1 MIKIRQKEAGMQT
14 QCFTSLKL
22 NTMDAIKECVE
33 KCTLP
38 SISHVIGF
46 SSISHDPK
54 EIQICLKEILPNAS
68 FHISSSCLGT
78 MTQEGVKKGDVISL
92 MFFEGKEASFGT
104 SIAQKEKGIR
114 NIAKE
119 VVKNSIKCID
129 RAGETPS
136 AIWITGSPG
145 AEEKILEGITSAVG
159 SNVPVVGGS
168 SGDNEINGKWFQVT
182 NKAHSNEG
190 LAVTSFFS
198 ENVISASFHCG
209 YNPSPYKGVITKS
222 EGRTV
227 YEIDNRPAAL
237 VYNEWTGNRFADF
250 LGAYNTILSESGLF
264 PLGRKAG
271 EIAEIP
277 YYKLSHPESVDE
289 TNRITFFTD
298 IKEGEEVVLMEGD
311 VEELIKRSGKAINS
325 AMKVSGLEPNE
336 ITGCLMTFC
345 AGCMLTLDFRMDEAF
360 AEISQYLPSH
370 IPLLAGF
377 TFGEQGQLVEGENAH
392 GNLMFS
398 VVLFS
403 NKRI

>member
-1 MIKIRQKEAGMQT
+1 MQT
-14 QCFTSLKL
+14 QCFTSSNA
-22 NTMDAIKECVE
+22 NTFDAIKECVK
-33 KCTLP
+33 KCSLP
-38 SISHVIGF
+38 KISHVIGF
-46 SSISHDPK
+46 SSISHDPQN
-54 EIQICLKEILPNAS
+54 IQECIKEILPNAS

-78 MTQEGVKKGDVISL
+78 MTQEGVKRGEVISL

-104 SIAQKEKGIR
+104 SIALKEKDIR
-114 NIAKE
+114 SIAKK
-119 VVKNSIKCID
+119 VVKDSIKNIK

-145 AEEKILEGITSAVG
+145 YEEKILEGIKSAVG

-168 SGDNEINGKWFQVT
+168 SGDNEITGKWFQVT
-182 NKAHSNEG
+182 NENQANES

-209 YNPSPYKGVITKS
+209 YNPSPFKGVITKS
-222 EGRTV
+222 SGRTV
-227 YEIDNRPAAL
+227 YEIDHKPAAL
-237 VYNEWTGNRFADF
+237 VYNEWSGNRFADF

-271 EIAEIP
+271 EFAGIP

-289 TNRITFFTD
+289 TNKITFFTD
-298 IKEGEEVVLMEGD
+298 IKEGEEVVMMEGD

-325 AMKVSGLEPNE
+325 AMKVSELEPNE

-360 AEISQYLPSH
+360 KEISHYLPSH
-370 IPLLAGF
+370 IPMLAGF
-377 TFGEQGQLVEGENAH
+377 TFGEQGQLIEGENAH
-392 GNLMFS
+392 GNLMIS
-398 VVLFS
+398 VILFS

>member
-1 MIKIRQKEAGMQT
+1 MQT
-14 QCFTSLKL
+14 QCFTSSNE

-33 KCTLP
+33 RCTLP
-38 SISHVIGF
+38 KISHVIGF
-46 SSISHDPK
+46 ASISHGPQDIK
-54 EIQICLKEILPNAS
+54 TCLKEILPNAS
-68 FHISSSCLGT
+68 FHISSSCQGT
-78 MTQEGVKKGDVISL
+78 MTQEGVKRGDVISL

-104 SIAQKEKGIR
+104 SIAKKERGIR
-114 NIAKE
+114 EIAKK
-119 VVKNSIKCID
+119 VVKDSISNID

-145 AEEKILEGITSAVG
+145 AEEKILEGIKNAVG

-168 SGDNEINGKWFQVT
+168 SADNEITGKWFQVT
-182 NKAHSNEG
+182 NDDHANES

-209 YNPSPYKGVITKS
+209 YNASPYKGVITKS
-222 EGRTV
+222 NGRTV

-237 VYNEWTGNRFADF
+237 VYNEWSGNRFSDF
-250 LGAYNTILSESGLF
+250 LGAHNTILSESGLF

-271 EIAEIP
+271 EFADIP

-289 TNRITFFTD
+289 TNKITFFTD
-298 IKEGEEVVLMEGD
+298 IEEGEEVVFMEGD
-311 VEELIKRSGKAINS
+311 IEELIKRSGKAINS
-325 AMKVSGLEPNE
+325 AMKVSELEPEE

-360 AEISQYLPSH
+360 DEISHYLPSH

-398 VVLFS
+398 VILFS